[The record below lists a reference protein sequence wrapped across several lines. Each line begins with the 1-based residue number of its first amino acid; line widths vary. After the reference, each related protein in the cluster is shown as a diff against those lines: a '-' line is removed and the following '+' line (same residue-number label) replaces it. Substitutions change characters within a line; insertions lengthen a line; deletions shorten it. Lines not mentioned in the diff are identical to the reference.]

1 MGDYSSRI
9 REWDKAEGRR
19 RLQLKVALDE
29 LAEFFAVF
37 VAHVHEFDAAAV
49 GADVADHGR
58 EIDLAETGAYL
69 ELDRIADSELSRG
82 FQIGAAKA
90 DGFYTCKAR
99 GYALNLRTKGRVQRN
114 SSVAPRDNVAGARLP
129 RRAKSGRCLLERGTI
144 LDQRQ
149 RIFRCGAQP
158 GGFRI

>member
-49 GADVADHGR
+49 GADVADYGG
-58 EIDLAETGAYL
+58 ETDLPETGAYL
-69 ELDRIADSELSRG
+69 ELDRIADSEPSRRL
-82 FQIGAAKA
+82 QISAAKA
-90 DGFYTCKAR
+90 DGLYAR
-99 GYALNLRTKGRVQRN
+99 KSCGGALDLRTKGRVQRN
-114 SSVAPRDNVAGARLP
+114 SRVASRDDVTGARLR
-129 RRAKSGRCLLERGTI
+129 RRAKGGGGLLE
-144 LDQRQ
+144 
-149 RIFRCGAQP
+149 
-158 GGFRI
+158 